1 MGEKLS
7 FYKLLSEKNYIIEIP
22 IIQRDYA
29 QGRENE
35 QVNEIREKFL
45 TNLKDSLEKD
55 QPLELDFIYGSIIPN
70 GGHERFTPLD
80 GQQRL
85 TTLFLLHWYLALSE
99 NRLMDF
105 RTLLS
110 AGDRV
115 RFVYETRASAREF
128 CKALVE
134 NDIPI
139 KEDYKISKTIEDAS
153 WFFSAWKMDPTIASM
168 LIVIDHVDKIFGK
181 TTFGFYDKLID
192 KANPLIS
199 FQFIE
204 LKDFGLTDSL
214 YVKMNSR
221 GKELTEFENFK
232 ARIEQHIKK
241 IDDENGTDIYVSF
254 SKKIDAGWTDLFW
267 HYRDLSTNLFDNQLM
282 NFIREMVICHYA
294 LTHGSRADDRVIRQL
309 TDEEVKVTFSFYE
322 QNGCLGKDCIEE
334 ISGALDHFINGE
346 GSVRTYLNEEWMY
359 SENELFEGAINNA
372 LTYTQRVIFYGLY
385 KYLIQNEAIPGEL
398 FNWIRVIQNLAINTI
413 YNDPADFA
421 RSIRSVNQLLPYSRD
436 ILTHLATAGSAVQG
450 FADIQITEERI
461 KALLIKKGENW
472 KNAIYNFER
481 HGYFRG
487 QVDFLLSFA
496 GIKDYYRTNDNIS
509 WGDVENTEYLKKFIE
524 YGEKAAIMFMAD
536 GLNNFDDYLWQR
548 ALLTKGDYLLL
559 TANKRNKCFLENG
572 DDRDTSWKRLL
583 RDDTSNRNIVKQL
596 LDEINSDTVKQDLS
610 RMIHQDN
617 TLSWRRYFIK
627 RPRILAECGKKMLVR
642 FYNDYDI
649 LLLEK
654 TQLNGRHK
662 EYYSYALTVRLED
675 MGNMVEYSA
684 SSSYE
689 EDKSIDK
696 INDKETYIVYQD
708 GKYWFWNIDE
718 QYEKFDTEEEI
729 IDCLQKKGYLR
740 NLIEIEEMA

>member
-1 MGEKLS
+1 ME
-7 FYKLLSEKNYIIEIP
+7 
-22 IIQRDYA
+22 
-29 QGRENE
+29 
-35 QVNEIREKFL
+35 
-45 TNLKDSLEKD
+45 
-55 QPLELDFIYGSIIPN
+55 
-70 GGHERFTPLD
+70 
-80 GQQRL
+80 
-85 TTLFLLHWYLALSE
+85 
-99 NRLMDF
+99 F
-105 RTLLS
+105 RALLS
-110 AGDRV
+110 AGDKV
-115 RFVYETRASAREF
+115 RFSYETRASAREF

-134 NDIPI
+134 NNIPI
-139 KEDYKISKTIEDAS
+139 KEGDKISKTIEDAS

-168 LIVIDHVDKIFGK
+168 LVVIDHIDKIFGK
-181 TTFGFYDKLID
+181 TTPGFYDKLID
-192 KANPLIS
+192 RANPLIS

-232 ARIEQHIKK
+232 ARIEQHIKN
-241 IDDENGTDIYVSF
+241 IDDENGTNIFVSF

-267 HYRDLSTNLFDNQLM
+267 HYRDRSTNLFDNQLM
-282 NFIREMVICHYA
+282 NFIREMVICNYA

-309 TDEEVKVTFSFYE
+309 TDEEVKVTFSFYL
-322 QNGCLGKDCIEE
+322 QNRCLGKDCIEE

-346 GSVRTYLNEEWMY
+346 GSVRTYLNEQWMY
-359 SENELFEGAINNA
+359 SEKELFEAAINNA
-372 LTYTQRVIFYGLY
+372 LTYTQRVIFYGLC
-385 KYLIQNEAIPGEL
+385 KYLIQYEVIPGEL

-436 ILTHLATAGSAVQG
+436 ILTYLATAGSTVQG

-472 KNAIYNFER
+472 KDAVFNFER

-487 QVDFLLSFA
+487 QIDFLLSFA
-496 GIKDYYRTNDNIS
+496 GIKDYYRRNDNIS
-509 WGDVENTEYLKKFIE
+509 WRDGENTEYLNKFIQ
-524 YGEKAAIMFMAD
+524 YGDKAAIMFTAD
-536 GLNNFDDYLWQR
+536 GLNEFDDYLWQR

-596 LDEINSDTVKQDLS
+596 LDGIHLDTVKFDLS
-610 RMIHQDN
+610 HMIQQDN
-617 TLSWRRYFIK
+617 TVSWRRYFIK
-627 RPRILAECGKKMLVR
+627 RPQILAECGKKMLVR

-662 EYYSYALTVRLED
+662 EYYSYALTVRLKD
-675 MGNMVEYSA
+675 MGNEVEYSA

-696 INDKETYIVYQD
+696 INDRDTYIVYQE
-708 GKYWFWNIDE
+708 GKYWFWIIDE
-718 QYEKFDTEEEI
+718 QYEKFDTEDEI
-729 IDCLQKKGYLR
+729 INYLQKAGYLR
-740 NLIEIEEMA
+740 DLIEIEEVA